1 MLIYMQNIS
10 KKYLISEEL
19 VGSRLD
25 KCINLLDND
34 ISRMMVQRLL
44 DEGNI
49 TVNRK
54 IFKSFI

>member
-1 MLIYMQNIS
+1 MQN

-19 VGSRLD
+19 VGTRLD

-49 TVNRK
+49 NVNRK
-54 IFKSFI
+54 